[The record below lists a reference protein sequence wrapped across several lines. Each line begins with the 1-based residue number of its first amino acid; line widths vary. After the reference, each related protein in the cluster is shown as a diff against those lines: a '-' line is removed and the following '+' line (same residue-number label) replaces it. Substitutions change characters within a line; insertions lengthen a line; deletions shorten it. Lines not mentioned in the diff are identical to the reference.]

1 MTWLDE
7 QTLMIARTLREPT
20 FSRGEYERR
29 LRWVKSMRKGWPSR
43 DYLLGRREESKP
55 MIRVPDCRRP
65 ITDLTGRRFGRLT
78 VLGYA
83 GKRGGVIVWSCRCD
97 CGRTGVYAGGSL
109 VRGATRSCGC
119 LRRRKGC
126 SSHGR

>member
-7 QTLMIARTLREPT
+7 RTLMIARMLREPT

-29 LRWVKSMRKGWPSR
+29 LRWVRSSRRVWPSK
-43 DYLLGRREESKP
+43 DYLQGRREQSKP

-97 CGRTGVYAGGSL
+97 CGRTGVYAGSNLRNGH
-109 VRGATRSCGC
+109 AWSCGFH
-119 LRRRKGC
+119 RGRKGG
-126 SSHGR
+126 SGHGR

>member
-7 QTLMIARTLREPT
+7 RTLMIARTLREPT

-29 LRWVKSMRKGWPSR
+29 LRWVRSSRKGWPSR
-43 DYLLGRREESKP
+43 DYLLGRREQSKP

-83 GKRGGVIVWSCRCD
+83 GKRHGVIMWACRCD
-97 CGRTGVYAGGSL
+97 CGRRGVHAGKYMVSG
-109 VRGATRSCGC
+109 RERSCGC
-119 LRRRKGC
+119 LRRRKGG